1 MDIQNRVVNF
11 YKNNQFSHS
20 YMLGID
26 PVTNN
31 VIIGFNG
38 KTKRVSIDVLESFKT
53 EEDIRNYIED
63 KVILKENNIS
73 DTLPEFDLGNSVN
86 EVTVTPVVQKES
98 VITNNYAQVK
108 ENLNDI
114 KILNELKNKDGLD
127 NILKKFAVNE
137 STGLIDI
144 NKAISVVTRNTMN
157 EVEKA
162 IRNKYDFDT
171 DFSNYDIDGKY
182 IGSSN
187 IGTSTDDEKIFSSFK
202 NIKLYLDA
210 AKMYPDQANYTDEQI
225 NVFMRTYI
233 SKVKEE
239 LYGNENSVKN
249 EVIDS
254 AIPPVVNSVNE
265 DVSSNKSAGF
275 ADIFVLT
282 VIVLVYAVIIV
293 NLILKLN

>member
-26 PVTNN
+26 PATNN

-38 KTKRVSIDVLESFKT
+38 KTKRVSIDVLESFKN

-63 KVILKENNIS
+63 KVVVKEENVV
-73 DTLPEFDLGNSVN
+73 DALPEFNVN
-86 EVTVTPVVQKES
+86 EVTIEPTIKEEAI
-98 VITNNYAQVK
+98 ITNNNVELK
-108 ENLNDI
+108 ESLNDI

-127 NILKKFAVNE
+127 NLLKKFAVNE

-144 NKAISVVTRNTMN
+144 NKAISIVTRNTMN
-157 EVEKA
+157 EVERA
-162 IRNKYDFDT
+162 IRNKIEFDSNFT
-171 DFSNYDIDGKY
+171 NYDIDGKY

-187 IGTSTDDEKIFSSFK
+187 VVGASTDDEKIFSSFK

-210 AKMYPDQANYTDEQI
+210 AKMYPDQASYTDEQI

-239 LYGNENSVKN
+239 VYGKENNSIN
-249 EVIDS
+249 EVVNNVN
-254 AIPPVVNSVNE
+254 PVVNSVSE
-265 DVSSNKSAGF
+265 DVSNNKSAGF

>member
-73 DTLPEFDLGNSVN
+73 DTLPEFDLGNSVD

-162 IRNKYDFDT
+162 IRNKYEFDT

>member
-162 IRNKYDFDT
+162 IRNKYEFDT

>member
-38 KTKRVSIDVLESFKT
+38 KTKRVSIDVLESFKS

-63 KVILKENNIS
+63 KVVVKEENVVES
-73 DTLPEFDLGNSVN
+73 LPEFNVN
-86 EVTVTPVVQKES
+86 EVTIEPTIKEEAI
-98 VITNNYAQVK
+98 ITNNNVELK
-108 ENLNDI
+108 ESLNDI

-127 NILKKFAVNE
+127 NLLKKFAVNE

-144 NKAISVVTRNTMN
+144 NKAISIVTRNTMN
-157 EVEKA
+157 EVERT
-162 IRNKYDFDT
+162 IRNKIEFDSN
-171 DFSNYDIDGKY
+171 FSNYDIDGKY
-182 IGSSN
+182 IGN
-187 IGTSTDDEKIFSSFK
+187 NNVVGASTDDEKIFSSFK

-210 AKMYPDQANYTDEQI
+210 AKMYPDQASYTDEQI

-239 LYGNENSVKN
+239 VYGKENNSIN
-249 EVIDS
+249 EVVNNVN
-254 AIPPVVNSVNE
+254 PVVNSVSE
-265 DVSSNKSAGF
+265 DVSNNKSAGF

>member
-31 VIIGFNG
+31 AIIGFNG

-162 IRNKYDFDT
+162 IRNKYEFDT